1 MLAQKQYRLWRHD
14 RVGVVIHWVMCQRF
28 GFPFGNKWYDHTP
41 ERVLQNEDVKILWDF
56 SIQTDH
62 KLDHNKPDILILDK
76 RKRECHIIDVA
87 CPFDTRVKEKER
99 EKIEKYQD
107 LKREIGRLW
116 ECRKVTVIPV
126 VIGALGTIGKN
137 FKSWTKMIE
146 MDNYLDLMQK
156 ACLLGTAKII
166 RKVLDT

>member
-1 MLAQKQYRLWRHD
+1 MCRLCGEREETISHVVTECKMLAQKQYRLWRHD

-28 GFPFGNKWYDHTP
+28 GFPFANKWYDHTP

-62 KLDHNKPDILILDK
+62 KLDHNKPDISILDK

-137 FKSWTKMIE
+137 FRS
-146 MDNYLDLMQK
+146 
-156 ACLLGTAKII
+156 
-166 RKVLDT
+166 